1 MGTCAVHA
9 GEKIHGRDGQAPL
22 RPPPTGADRA
32 LRAVNRRIFR
42 PARKLLTQAF
52 FQLKT
57 RRQERIR
64 IKEAK
69 KLTARSS
76 LIPSQ
81 VRLYT
86 AKKIH
91 EQLEAARTEFIQGSV
106 AVRKQA
112 LLLPKVLHY
121 YARDAGLE
129 LRHLVELVCE
139 SMSDAQREAAQQLQQ
154 CLRRRADRCVEWMPY
169 KSSFRYVVHRD
180 LADD

>member
-1 MGTCAVHA
+1 M
-9 GEKIHGRDGQAPL
+9 
-22 RPPPTGADRA
+22 
-32 LRAVNRRIFR
+32 
-42 PARKLLTQAF
+42 
-52 FQLKT
+52 
-57 RRQERIR
+57 
-64 IKEAK
+64 
-69 KLTARSS
+69 
-76 LIPSQ
+76 Q

-86 AKKIH
+86 AKKVN

-139 SMSDAQREAAQQLQQ
+139 SMSGAQREEAQRHGHGT
-154 CLRRRADRCVEWMPY
+154 RRRAGDRGVEWMPY
-169 KSSFRYVVHRD
+169 KSSFRYVVHRN